1 MGLKRGKFYQIHT
14 KLCLMA
20 LDLCQNFVLLFILSI
35 YLPRHSVH
43 LYKINLSWRGIMHAC
58 SAFML
63 IVILLFH
70 DYRQSSVNVN
80 SILCSGNETSLSQC
94 NYTLGTC
101 QYHQEQASLLCRQA
115 GLTPG
120 TSTITL
126 HM

>member
-1 MGLKRGKFYQIHT
+1 MSKFRSALYLEHLFT
-14 KLCLMA
+14 KTFCA
-20 LDLCQNFVLLFILSI
+20 FVQNKFA
-35 YLPRHSVH
+35 
-43 LYKINLSWRGIMHAC
+43 WRGIMHAC
-58 SAFML
+58 STFML

-70 DYRQSSVNVN
+70 DYRQSSVNVK
-80 SILCSGNETSLSQC
+80 SILFSGNETSLSQC

-120 TSTITL
+120 TSAMTL